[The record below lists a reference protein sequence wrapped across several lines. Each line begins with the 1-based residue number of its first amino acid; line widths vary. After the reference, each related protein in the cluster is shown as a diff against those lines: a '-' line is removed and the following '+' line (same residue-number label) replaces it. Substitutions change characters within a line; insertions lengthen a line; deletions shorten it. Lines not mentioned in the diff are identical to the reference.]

1 MSHISSVA
9 QQLGEFSSL
18 QPPPPPPIPPPP
30 PPPIPPP
37 LRLISPFP
45 QIILDPALPSAW
57 GHSYASTNGLSSV
70 QYVEGMELDMYTP
83 CRAMVTHSQKYA
95 SIAFG
100 YVHVLLTSCTFLQ
113 RFSEILQISKAK
125 TSTAHVQYLKDQSI
139 DIIVPGSV
147 SYPRQ
152 YYNNYRQGGLH
163 RGGTGGS
170 RPLN

>member
-18 QPPPPPPIPPPP
+18 QPPPPPPIPPP
-30 PPPIPPP
+30 
-37 LRLISPFP
+37 LRLISLFP
-45 QIILDPALPSAW
+45 QIILDPALPGDIAT
-57 GHSYASTNGLSSV
+57 STNGLSSV

-147 SYPRQ
+147 LYPRQ